1 MINRQRFMTWLPY
14 QSGSDNQVITVFNFK
29 DRLYNNDNIG
39 RDFRW
44 LRQKRQKSSD
54 VFSQS
59 SRYSQCAQSPYDQ
72 SGTYSEDL
80 KSICVRIP
88 NGWKDLVCK
97 YSWFQIG
104 PEIQKPEDLKSL
116 QMATILPKNI
126 WNLNKNLN
134 GLDFQWLGLFRGD
147 VISLWVWGTPQLI
160 LIHSIQPQSQA
171 N

>member
-1 MINRQRFMTWLPY
+1 MINRQRSMTWLPY

-59 SRYSQCAQSPYDQ
+59 SRYSQWAQSPYDQ

-80 KSICVRIP
+80 KSGWVKIP
-88 NGWKDLVCK
+88 NGWKIIWFANDLDFKCA
-97 YSWFQIG
+97 
-104 PEIQKPEDLKSL
+104 LKSGS
-116 QMATILPKNI
+116 QSI
-126 WNLNKNLN
+126 WNPRKWPPFDQKTFEIWTKIWMVWVFN
-134 GLDFQWLGLFRGD
+134 GWECLGRM
-147 VISLWVWGTPQLI
+147 
-160 LIHSIQPQSQA
+160 
-171 N
+171 